1 MSDVPNSSPSN
12 SAAAFEVASEE
23 IGAAVAATEAPG
35 GPDRLPKKQIVLA
48 LLAQLT
54 LYIAFVAPSSFSLA
68 VRIQALAP
76 DARNTALAFAIGIP
90 CTIVIFLTPL
100 VGVLSDRTRSKLGR
114 RRPWLLLGVL
124 TGMVGAAIIG
134 FLPNLGAL
142 ITGWTIAYIG
152 YTITAV
158 MILAFFGD
166 RLPENQRGRVAG
178 INGTLTY
185 IGPIVGITLASQLT
199 EMPALMFLIP
209 GVLAL
214 LGGLVFVVTMKD
226 VPVTTPRS
234 AVRASEI
241 FQGFWFNPRKY
252 SNLGWVWLSKALVF
266 LSLAFTSIYGVYL
279 LTSRVQLS
287 AAEVGGIVALAGT
300 AGVGVSILGALGSG
314 WLSDKLGT
322 RKPFL
327 WTSAIV
333 IGIAAVVTGT
343 STGVPQYILG
353 GIILSFAVG
362 VYGAVDQA
370 VQLDVLPQEE
380 DQNGR
385 FLSTLGLANQ
395 IPQAVGPFLAGAI
408 IAVAAGNYS
417 SVYYVAGASAV
428 LGGLAILPI
437 SLGKRANEST
447 TSIKTPS

>member
-1 MSDVPNSSPSN
+1 MSDIPNASPASA
-12 SAAAFEVASEE
+12 AAAFEGASEDL
-23 IGAAVAATEAPG
+23 GASIAPTG
-35 GPDRLPKKQIVLA
+35 APEQPARLPLRQIVFA
-48 LLAQLT
+48 LIAQLT
-54 LYIAFVAPSSFSLA
+54 LYIAFVAPSAFSLA
-68 VRIQALAP
+68 VRVQALAP
-76 DARNTALAFAIGIP
+76 DARNTALALAIGIP
-90 CTIVIFLTPL
+90 CTVVIFLTPL
-100 VGVLSDRTRSKLGR
+100 VGVLSDRTRSRFGR

-134 FLPNLGAL
+134 LIPNLAAL
-142 ITGWTIAYIG
+142 IVGWTIAYIG

-178 INGTLTY
+178 INGTLNY
-185 IGPIVGITLASQLT
+185 LGPIVGITLASQFT
-199 EMPALMFLIP
+199 AMPALMFLVP
-209 GVLAL
+209 GILAL
-214 LGGLVFVVTMKD
+214 VGGLLFVITMKD
-226 VPVTTPRS
+226 TPVTTPRTTI
-234 AVRASEI
+234 RPSEF

-279 LTSRVQLS
+279 LTTRVHLS
-287 AAEVGGIVALAGT
+287 ASEVGAVVALGGLV
-300 AGVGVSILGALGSG
+300 GVGASILGALGSG

-327 WTSAIV
+327 WTSAIL
-333 IGIAAVVTGT
+333 IGIAAVITGT
-343 STGVPQYILG
+343 ATSVPQYILG
-353 GIILSFAVG
+353 GILLSFAVG

-370 VQLDVLPQEE
+370 VQLDVIPQEE

-408 IAVAAGNYS
+408 IAVAVGNYS
-417 SVYYVAGASAV
+417 SVYYVAAACAV

-437 SLGKRANEST
+437 SLGKRAKEST
-447 TSIKTPS
+447 TSVKVPS